1 MGAMLLGT
9 DWALPGI
16 VQWALA
22 TPVQFVVGARF
33 YRNGWKAARAASG
46 NMDLL
51 VALGSSAAYGLS
63 VYELLAHAGMSEHHY
78 FEACAA
84 VITLVTLGRVLER
97 RARRGTTRALRAL
110 LALTPE
116 TARVERGGS
125 ESEIPLAQLQLGD
138 IVVVRPGERV
148 AADGTVV
155 EGESAVDEALV
166 TGESLPV
173 LKRAGNAVIGGS
185 VNGEGRL

>member
-33 YRNGWKAARAASG
+33 YRNGWRAARAASG

-63 VYELLAHAGMSEHHY
+63 VYELLAHAGMSGHLY
-78 FEACAA
+78 FEAGAT
-84 VITLVTLGRVLER
+84 VVTMVVLGRVLER
-97 RARRGTTRALRAL
+97 RARRDTTRALRAL
-110 LALTPE
+110 LALRPE
-116 TARVERGGS
+116 TARVERSGS
-125 ESEIPLAQLQLGD
+125 EREIAVAALQLGD
-138 IVVVRPGERV
+138 IVVARPGERI
-148 AADGTVV
+148 AADGTIV
-155 EGESAVDEALV
+155 EGESAVDEALI
-166 TGESLPV
+166 TGESVPV
-173 LKRAGNAVIGGS
+173 AKNDG
-185 VNGEGRL
+185 